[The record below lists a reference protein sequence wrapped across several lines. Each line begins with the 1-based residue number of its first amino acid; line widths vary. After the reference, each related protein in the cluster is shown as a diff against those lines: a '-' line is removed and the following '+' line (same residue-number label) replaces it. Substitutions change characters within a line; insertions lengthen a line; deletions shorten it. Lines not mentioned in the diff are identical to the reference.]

1 MSPVW
6 AVRLAEKAEHD
17 LLDALVW
24 TTDQFGALQ
33 ADEYLETLTLALEAL
48 TDGPNIVGSKVRD
61 DIGLGIRTLHV
72 ARLGRKGRHLVVFR
86 MADGQ
91 SIDVIRLLHDSMD
104 LAKHLPD

>member
-17 LLDALVW
+17 LLEALVW
-24 TTDQFGALQ
+24 TIDQFGALQ

-91 SIDVIRLLHDSMD
+91 TIDVIRLLHDSMD